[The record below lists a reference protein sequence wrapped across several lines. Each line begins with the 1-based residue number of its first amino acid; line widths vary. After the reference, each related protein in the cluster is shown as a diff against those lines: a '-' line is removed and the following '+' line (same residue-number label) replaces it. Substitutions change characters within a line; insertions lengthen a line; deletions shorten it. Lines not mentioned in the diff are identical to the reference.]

1 MFLRLYQI
9 NLNRDEDRVAFES
22 LENLRRFQG
31 TDQIN
36 SGIYDLVFEGELPGP
51 LDPEDL
57 FVALNT
63 NSAIHAIVQQSL
75 SVSDILEYTEEIR
88 VGDQCG
94 RFWFC
99 DSIGFR
105 PVDFDPSKTQKAAP
119 AATGTA
125 RK

>member
-1 MFLRLYQI
+1 MYLRIYQI
-9 NLNRDEDRVAFES
+9 NINRDEDRVAFES

-51 LDPEDL
+51 LEPEQL

-63 NSAIHAIVQQSL
+63 DSPIHAIVQNSL
-75 SVSDILEYTEEIR
+75 SVSDILEYSEEIT
-88 VGDQCG
+88 VGEQRG

-105 PVDFDPSKTQKAAP
+105 PVAFDPRKTEKAAP
-119 AATGTA
+119 AATDAT
-125 RK
+125 